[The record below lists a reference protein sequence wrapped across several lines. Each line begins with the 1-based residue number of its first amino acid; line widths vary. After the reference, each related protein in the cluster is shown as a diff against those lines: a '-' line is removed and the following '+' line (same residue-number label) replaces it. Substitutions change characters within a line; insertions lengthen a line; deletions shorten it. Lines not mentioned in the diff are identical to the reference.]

1 MVFLLFV
8 RVGLSEFKTQILQHG
23 QHGARRGDA
32 HQPWFMFVQILA
44 DGPTIG
50 FLPGGPYD
58 HQNSDRRSFGQ
69 MIVKKPYG
77 REKR

>member
-1 MVFLLFV
+1 MVFPLFV

-50 FLPGGPYD
+50 FLSQVMSEFEVERFAG
-58 HQNSDRRSFGQ
+58 S
-69 MIVKKPYG
+69 
-77 REKR
+77 